1 MRTGVAMI
9 LDGMKTWPLFGHAKS
24 SWKHPELADH
34 GRPLN
39 KRGKEVKWIT
49 SRQFRL
55 VSTVYCCSLKPGWC
69 RIDPRSMNR
78 HPSLVNTADSSGTR
92 FDHG

>member
-39 KRGKEVKWIT
+39 KRGKEVK
-49 SRQFRL
+49 
-55 VSTVYCCSLKPGWC
+55 
-69 RIDPRSMNR
+69 
-78 HPSLVNTADSSGTR
+78 
-92 FDHG
+92 